1 MAGYEIG
8 ISGIQAAQKALTII
22 GNNIANAA
30 TEGYHRQ
37 VINLVPAVEGY
48 TNGVRVGQGVQYAG
62 VIRMIDTV
70 LESEILR
77 QESSIAEMGRR
88 LEMLRTIESAF
99 GELTT
104 GGLSTAMDEFFA
116 SFHNLSIRPEDVNL
130 QSEVLSK
137 AQTLVSQMNNMATM
151 VSNMDEM
158 VYSESAATVDRI
170 NLLADQIG
178 SLNQEVYN
186 QTIRGYDVSNTLDQR
201 DKLIT
206 ELSQLIGVRTV
217 IRDNGMIDIVA
228 SDISLVIG
236 SQTTKVEIGMV
247 NDGQSFMLGL
257 RPVGTED
264 FKTQVSGGSLGGL
277 FELRNKTIPELQG
290 RLDTLAGTII
300 RETNKLHVQGVGQ
313 DGSFTSLTGWTMS
326 QSTVSEFVP
335 PIVPGEF
342 YVRVTDSAGI
352 TVSRSV
358 SVTATS
364 TVDEIVAALAGIPG
378 LSGASFSG
386 GRLQVVA
393 DAGYTFDFLPGVRS
407 TPTFATADPMA
418 GTDQARP
425 AILLSGQYNGT
436 ANQTYTCTVKT
447 EPPGATLA
455 VGNGVM
461 SLVVTDRNGV
471 AVANVNIG
479 AGYTPGDVI
488 ALADGI
494 KISLNVN
501 GTSGGYL
508 TGGDDFKVEAIADS
522 DPTGFLAAAGMNVFF
537 SGADAGS
544 MDLSDYVKDS
554 GRKIAVYRSAEQDN
568 NGNAV
573 LLAKLRDRTF
583 KSLGSLSMKD
593 YYRQTVIGLGNQI
606 SVTQMQYDNA
616 DGVLRS
622 LTQQRDAVSGVDIN
636 DQASLMMVYERMFQA
651 MARYMNTISETQ
663 KTVLTL
669 VS

>member
-8 ISGIQAAQKALTII
+8 ISGIHAAQKALTII

-37 VINLVPAVEGY
+37 AINLVPAVEGY
-48 TNGVRVGQGVQYAG
+48 ANGIRVGQGVKYAG

-116 SFHNLSIRPEDVNL
+116 SFHNLSVRPEDVNL

-158 VYSESAATVDRI
+158 VYSESAATVERI

-217 IRDNGMIDIVA
+217 IRDNGMVDIVA

-236 SQTTKVEIGMV
+236 SQTTKVELGMV
-247 NDGQSFMLGL
+247 NDGQSFKLGL

-264 FKTQVSGGSLGGL
+264 FNTQVLGGTLGGL
-277 FELRNKTIPELQG
+277 FDLRNKTIPELQS
-290 RLDTLAGTII
+290 RLNALAGTVI

-326 QSTVSEFVP
+326 QSNISEFVP
-335 PIVPGEF
+335 PIIPGDF
-342 YVRVTDSAGI
+342 YVRVTDSAGN

-364 TVDEIVAALAGIPG
+364 TVAQIAAALADIPG

-386 GRLQVVA
+386 GRFQIVA

-407 TPTFATADPMA
+407 TPTFATVDPMA

-425 AILLSGQYNGT
+425 AILLSGQYSGT
-436 ANQTYTCTVKT
+436 ANQTYTCTVNT
-447 EPPGATLA
+447 EPPGQTLA

-461 SLVVTDRNGV
+461 SLVVTDQNGV
-471 AVANVNIG
+471 TVANVNIG
-479 AGYTPGDVI
+479 AGYTPGEAI
-488 ALADGI
+488 TLADGI

-544 MDLSDYVKDS
+544 MDLSDYVKGS

-573 LLAKLRDRTF
+573 LLAKLRDQTF

-622 LTQQRDAVSGVDIN
+622 LMQQRDAVSGVDIN

-651 MARYMNTISETQ
+651 MARYMNTLNETQ
-663 KTVLTL
+663 KAVLTL

>member
-8 ISGIQAAQKALTII
+8 ISGIHAAQKALTII

-37 VINLVPAVEGY
+37 AINLVPASEGY
-48 TNGVRVGQGVQYAG
+48 TNGIRVGQGVQYAG
-62 VIRMIDTV
+62 IVRMVDTV

-77 QESSIAEMGRR
+77 QDSSMSEMGRR

-116 SFHNLSIRPEDVNL
+116 SFHDLSVRPEDVNL

-137 AQTLVSQMNNMATM
+137 AQTLVSQMNNLATM

-158 VYSESAATVDRI
+158 AYSESAATVERI

-178 SLNQEVYN
+178 TLNQEVYN
-186 QTIRGYDVSNTLDQR
+186 QTIRGYDASNTLDQR

-206 ELSQLIGVRTV
+206 ELSQVIGIRTV
-217 IRDNGMIDIVA
+217 ARDNGMVDIVA

-236 SQTTKVEIGMV
+236 SQTTDVELGMV
-247 NDGQSFMLGL
+247 NDGESFKLGL

-264 FKTQVSGGSLGGL
+264 YNTQVSGGTLGGL
-277 FELRNKTIPELQG
+277 FELSNTTIPDMKN
-290 RLDTLAGTII
+290 RLDSLAGTII
-300 RETNKLHVQGVGQ
+300 HETNKLHVQGVGQ
-313 DGSFTSLTGWTMS
+313 DGSFTNLTGWTMS
-326 QSTVSEFVP
+326 QSTLSELVP
-335 PIVPGEF
+335 PVVPGDF
-342 YVRVTDSAGI
+342 YVRVTDSTGH
-352 TVSRSV
+352 TVSHSV

-364 TVDEIVAALAGIPG
+364 TVDEIAASLAAVGG
-378 LSGASFSG
+378 LSGTSFSG
-386 GRLQVVA
+386 GRLQIVA

-407 TPTFATADPMA
+407 FPTFAAVDPMA

-425 AILLSGQYNGT
+425 AILLSGHYTGT
-436 ANQTYTCTVKT
+436 ANQTYTCTVST
-447 EPPGATLA
+447 EPPGGTLA

-461 SLVVTDRNGV
+461 SLVVTDQDGV
-471 AVANVNIG
+471 AVANVSIG
-479 AGYTPGDVI
+479 ADYTPGEVI
-488 ALADGI
+488 ALADGV
-494 KISLNVN
+494 KISLDVN
-501 GTSGGYL
+501 GISGGYL
-508 TGGDDFKVEAIADS
+508 TDGDDFTVEAVADS
-522 DPTGFLAAAGMNVFF
+522 DPTGFLSATGMNVFF
-537 SGADAGS
+537 SGSDAGS

-573 LLAKLRDRTF
+573 QLAQLRDMTF
-583 KSLGSLSMKD
+583 ESLGSLSMKD

-651 MARYMNTISETQ
+651 MSRYMNTINETQ
-663 KTVLTL
+663 KAVLTL